1 MAFHYPSRHAFH
13 PPNFQGIV
21 DALVECNVTLSGVGT
36 NSFTLDPSGYAS
48 NFAGVIKAIEDFNV
62 SVSGIQTGGGG
73 GGSSERTFT
82 AGDTLLQGDIVYVSG
97 VSVFKASALSGLA
110 PFSYNVVGASKGSAT
125 VGSPVTVILDGEA
138 TITSGTITA
147 ESSLVPGEQYYL
159 SKYSGQVTKYS
170 TASGLVSNSGVF
182 EYQALVA
189 VGRAT
194 TTTQL
199 EVEIQPAIILFE

>member
-1 MAFHYPSRHAFH
+1 MAFHYPSRHALH

-48 NFAGVIKAIEDFNV
+48 NFAGVIKAIEDFNI
-62 SVSGIQTGGGG
+62 SVSGIQTGGG

-82 AGDTLLQGDIVYVSG
+82 AGDSIIQGDIVYVSG

-110 PFSYNVVGASKGSAT
+110 PFSYNVVGASKGDAT
-125 VGSPVTVILDGEA
+125 AGNSVSVILDGEA
-138 TITSGTITA
+138 AITSGTITA

-159 SKYSGQVTKYS
+159 SKYSGQITRYS
-170 TASGLVSNSGVF
+170 TASGLISNSGIF
-182 EYQALVA
+182 QYQALVP

>member
-48 NFAGVIKAIEDFNV
+48 NFAGVIKAIEDFNI
-62 SVSGIQTGGGG
+62 SVSGIQAGGGS
-73 GGSSERTFT
+73 SSERTFT
-82 AGDTLLQGDIVYVSG
+82 AGDSLIQGDIVYVSG
-97 VSVFKASALSGLA
+97 VSVYKASALSGLA
-110 PFSYNVVGASKGSAT
+110 PFNYNVVGASKGAAT
-125 VGSPVTVILDGEA
+125 AGNSVSVILDGEA
-138 TITSGTITA
+138 AITSSTITA
-147 ESSLVPGEQYYL
+147 ESSLIPGEQYYL
-159 SKYSGQVTKYS
+159 SKYSGQITRYS
-170 TASGLVSNSGVF
+170 TASGLVSNSGIF
-182 EYQALVA
+182 QYQALVP

>member
-48 NFAGVIKAIEDFNV
+48 NFAGVIKAIEDFNI
-62 SVSGIQTGGGG
+62 SVSGIQAGGGS
-73 GGSSERTFT
+73 SSERTFT
-82 AGDTLLQGDIVYVSG
+82 AGDSLIQGDIVYVSG
-97 VSVFKASALSGLA
+97 VSVYKASALSGLA
-110 PFSYNVVGASKGSAT
+110 PFSYNVVGASKGAAT
-125 VGSPVTVILDGEA
+125 AGNPVSVILDGEA
-138 TITSGTITA
+138 AITSNTITA

-159 SKYSGQVTKYS
+159 SKYSGQITRYS
-170 TASGLVSNSGVF
+170 TASGLVSNSGTF
-182 EYQALVA
+182 QYQALVP

>member
-48 NFAGVIKAIEDFNV
+48 NFAGVIKAIEDFNI
-62 SVSGIQTGGGG
+62 SVSGIQAGGGS
-73 GGSSERTFT
+73 SSERTFT
-82 AGDTLLQGDIVYVSG
+82 AGDSLIQGDIVYVSG
-97 VSVFKASALSGLA
+97 VSVYKASAISGLA
-110 PFSYNVVGASKGSAT
+110 PFSYNVVGASKGTAT
-125 VGSPVTVILDGEA
+125 AGNPVSVILDGEA
-138 TITSGTITA
+138 AITSNTITA

-159 SKYSGQVTKYS
+159 SKYSGQITRYS
-170 TASGLVSNSGVF
+170 TASGLVSNSGTF
-182 EYQALVA
+182 QYQALVP

>member
-48 NFAGVIKAIEDFNV
+48 NFAGVIKAIEDFNI
-62 SVSGIQTGGGG
+62 SVSGIQAGGGS
-73 GGSSERTFT
+73 SSERTFT
-82 AGDTLLQGDIVYVSG
+82 AGDSLIQGDIVYVSG
-97 VSVFKASALSGLA
+97 VSVYKASALSGLA
-110 PFSYNVVGASKGSAT
+110 PFSYNIVGASKGTAT
-125 VGSPVTVILDGEA
+125 AGNPVSVILDGEA
-138 TITSGTITA
+138 AITSNTITA

-159 SKYSGQVTKYS
+159 SKYSGQITRYS
-170 TASGLVSNSGVF
+170 TASGLVSNSGTF
-182 EYQALVA
+182 QYQALVP